1 MRASVVIPI
10 LNGGVVFR
18 DVIERVRGQ
27 KITGGDFEIICIDS
41 GSTDGTAEAATAAG
55 ARVVRIA
62 KSEFNHG
69 LTRNRGVAESRGEFV
84 AMLVQ
89 DAMPVGDRWLE
100 ALLSPFDD
108 PRVAG
113 AYSRQVPRPDCSP
126 FIKARLG
133 AWAATQPARVVQQIR
148 DAAEYEALA
157 PLDRLR
163 RIAFDDVASAMRRS
177 VWAEHPYAARNF
189 GEDVEWGKRVLLAGW
204 KIVFESRSAVVH
216 SHNRPARYEFRRMYC
231 DHQSLNLLVGLKLI
245 GSFRDALRLGIGGVP
260 HYWRIVKRDAL
271 PASEKLR
278 YFAKAIPFAFAETFG
293 QWLGASSPEW
303 LARDDRWTKWD
314 RRLKRGV

>member
-1 MRASVVIPI
+1 MRASVVIPT
-10 LNGGVVFR
+10 LNGGAVFR
-18 DVIERVRGQ
+18 DVVERVRGQ
-27 KITGGDFEIICIDS
+27 KITGGEFEILCIDS
-41 GSTDGTAEAATAAG
+41 GSTDGTAEAAAAAG

-89 DAMPVGDRWLE
+89 DAMPVDDRWLE
-100 ALLSPFDD
+100 TLLSPFED

-133 AWAATQPARVVQQIR
+133 AWAATQPARVVQEIR
-148 DAAEYEALA
+148 GAAEYEALP
-157 PLDRLR
+157 PLERLR

-189 GEDVEWGKRVLLAGW
+189 GEWA
-204 KIVFESRSAVVH
+204 
-216 SHNRPARYEFRRMYC
+216 
-231 DHQSLNLLVGLKLI
+231 
-245 GSFRDALRLGIGGVP
+245 
-260 HYWRIVKRDAL
+260 
-271 PASEKLR
+271 
-278 YFAKAIPFAFAETFG
+278 
-293 QWLGASSPEW
+293 
-303 LARDDRWTKWD
+303 
-314 RRLKRGV
+314 